1 MRILASHYAL
11 LPELRLVKYP
21 KVYINEVNEI
31 DHIDFN
37 EQEFIETP
45 STEFF
50 GGLMIPGFI
59 ANLSQLDP
67 VTSST
72 QLNLLLGRLYRDGIQ
87 YVIISSEFKEV
98 VDLKANAG
106 LSFLFIE
113 AKSCQSINIEAVENP
128 WQMLCRDVHSDER
141 NSVVDLLDSYLV
153 HPWTEWMNHLPG
165 GRLSHGAKPGVMLIN
180 GINWSTFTFTKSLT
194 IQRLHGC

>member
-21 KVYINEVNEI
+21 KLYLQESNEI
-31 DHIDFN
+31 ERIEFN

-59 ANLSQLDP
+59 ANLSDLEP
-67 VTSST
+67 VTSSS
-72 QLNLLLGRLYRDGIQ
+72 QLNLLLGRLYRDSIQ
-87 YVIISSEFKEV
+87 YVILPSSLREV

-106 LSFLFIE
+106 LCFLFKE
-113 AKSCQSINIEAVENP
+113 TESRQQNNIDAVGNP
-128 WQMLCRDVHSDER
+128 WQMLCQEVKLDKNINVI
-141 NSVVDLLDSYLV
+141 DLLDRYLV
-153 HPWTEWMNHLPG
+153 RPWKEWLDSLPG
-165 GRLSHGAKPGVMLIN
+165 GIIQQGSKPGIMLVN
-180 GINWSTFTFTKSLT
+180 GIDWPTLTFTKSLT

>member
-21 KVYINEVNEI
+21 KVYIQESNEI
-31 DHIDFN
+31 ERIEFN

-59 ANLSQLDP
+59 ADLSDLAPD
-67 VTSST
+67 TSPS

-87 YVIISSEFKEV
+87 YVILPSLLEKV

-106 LSFLFIE
+106 LYFLFKE
-113 AKSCQSINIEAVENP
+113 TESQQRINIDAFENP
-128 WQMLCRDVHSDER
+128 WQLLCQQVKSDKN
-141 NSVVDLLDSYLV
+141 NSVIDLLDNYLV
-153 HPWTEWMNHLPG
+153 QPWKEWLDNLPG
-165 GRLSHGAKPGVMLIN
+165 GNIQKGSKPGIMLVN
-180 GINWSTFTFTKSLT
+180 GINWSTFTFTNSLT

>member
-21 KVYINEVNEI
+21 KVFINEVNEI
-31 DHIDFN
+31 DRIEFN

-59 ANLSQLDP
+59 ADLSDLEP
-67 VTSST
+67 ATNSN

-87 YVIISSEFKEV
+87 YVILPSLLVEI

-106 LSFLFIE
+106 LCFLFKE
-113 AKSCQSINIEAVENP
+113 TESRQRINIDAVENP
-128 WQMLCRDVHSDER
+128 WQLLCQQVKSDKN
-141 NSVVDLLDSYLV
+141 NSVIDLLDYYLV
-153 HPWTEWMNHLPG
+153 QPWKEWMDNLPG
-165 GRLSHGAKPGVMLIN
+165 ANIQKGSKPGIMLVN
-180 GINWSTFTFTKSLT
+180 GINWSTLTFTKSLT